1 MRYVFERLRA
11 GLHASLALALFL
23 LFSATPAAS
32 STNITA
38 CGTINTAGNYVLT
51 KSLKATG
58 NCLIVTVSNVAIDLH
73 KHSLTGNGTGAG
85 ITDDGNNVA
94 FIVIANGKIS
104 HFTTGIDLSTET
116 DQTSDLILNVNA
128 SGNSGDGVHIAGRDN
143 NLMNVTAGK
152 NGGNGIELG
161 RCCDS
166 LYKVTAN
173 ENSGNGL
180 SFDSEDYLLNVT
192 SNSNSGNGVSG
203 GFDAL
208 VVNSVANKNSGNGLE
223 LKGGDD
229 LVISSVANGNQGNG
243 VVENGEDGQVT
254 NTKAG
259 KNQGSGISFEGVSGL
274 ATSVTTNKNAGDGV
288 LLTCPG
294 NAVRVSAKSN
304 ATNLDEISMASCTN
318 VRNNAP

>member
-1 MRYVFERLRA
+1 MRYVFERPRA

-23 LFSATPAAS
+23 LISATPAAS

-85 ITDDGNNVA
+85 ITDDGNSVA

-104 HFTTGIDLSTET
+104 HFTTGIDLSTDT

-128 SGNSGDGVHIAGRDN
+128 SGNSGDGIDIRGRDN

-152 NGGNGIELG
+152 NGGNGIDLG
-161 RCCDS
+161 SCCDS
-166 LYKVTAN
+166 LYKVTASG
-173 ENSGNGL
+173 NSGNGVL
-180 SFDSEDYLLNVT
+180 FSNEDYLLNVT
-192 SNSNSGNGVSG
+192 SNGNSGNGVIGAG
-203 GFDAL
+203 GSFL
-208 VVNSVANKNSGNGLE
+208 VNSTTNKNSGNGAE
-223 LKGGDD
+223 LNYGDN
-229 LVISSVANGNQGNG
+229 LVVSSVAKSNQGNG
-243 VVENGEDGQVT
+243 FELSTYGQAT
-254 NTKAG
+254 NTTTD
-259 KNQGSGISFEGVSGL
+259 KNQGAGINFQEHDGL
-274 ATSVTTNKNAGDGV
+274 ATSVTSDKNVGDGV
-288 LLTCPG
+288 VLTCPG
-294 NAVRVSAKSN
+294 NAVRVSAKGN